1 MRKIQTAVLSVSVAL
16 AACAARPQF
25 HFTAP
30 VGAIND
36 PNGMTFF
43 KGEWHLFYQYKPDVR
58 KKWGDKHWGHAV
70 SKDLVRWQ
78 HLPPALAPD
87 EHGMCYSGNG
97 AVDWR
102 VSARGRR

>member
-1 MRKIQTAVLSVSVAL
+1 MRKMQTAVLSLSVAL

-43 KGEWHLFYQYKPDVR
+43 KGEWHLFYQYKPDVT
-58 KKWGDKHWGHAV
+58 KKWGDKHWGRAGPARLRAPPRIKQGW
-70 SKDLVRWQ
+70 S
-78 HLPPALAPD
+78 LPTF
-87 EHGMCYSGNG
+87 
-97 AVDWR
+97 R
-102 VSARGRR
+102 ARKSSSR